1 MEMTKLAAALAVMG
15 SAASAECYPLAESM
29 ANMTANGYSVTYG
42 DTTGQYPL
50 FIAEDGKGGWVVFA
64 IVGETLCHVIGG
76 SGGVP
81 VMREPNT

>member
-1 MEMTKLAAALAVMG
+1 MIKLAALALVASCSPALA
-15 SAASAECYPLAESM
+15 ECFPVADAI
-29 ANMTANGYSVTYG
+29 ANMHANGYDITYG

-64 IVGETLCHVIGG
+64 IVGETLCPVIGG

>member
-1 MEMTKLAAALAVMG
+1 MIKLAAVMAVMG
-15 SAASAECYPLAESM
+15 GVASAECYPIADAM
-29 ANMTANGYSVTYG
+29 ANMTANGYAVTYG
-42 DTTGQYPL
+42 DKTGQYPL

-64 IVGETLCHVIGG
+64 IVGETLCPVIGG